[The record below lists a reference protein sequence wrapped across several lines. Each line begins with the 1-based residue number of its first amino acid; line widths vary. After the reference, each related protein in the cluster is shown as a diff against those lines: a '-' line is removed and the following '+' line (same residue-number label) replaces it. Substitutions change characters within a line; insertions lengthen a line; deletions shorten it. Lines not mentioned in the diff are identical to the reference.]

1 MFSSKIYGK
10 FNQKP
15 IISQERLIIMSAEN
29 HRDQGQANGSVY
41 TDRILTQKINDPQ
54 EALELIKLKLTAS
67 KIYNEQIVKLL
78 KQVSVVKR
86 THQQQLKRIYT
97 DNEAINDIVFNKLS
111 SETGLDMSVL
121 ADLFAEGDLI
131 GKDINKNMYGA
142 ILEELRTEM
151 NHTAKFETVLNE
163 KFITSLDNYDSN
175 NLQTKETW
183 NLLNHLL
190 NSDISRASWDS
201 NGPLLYDMF
210 EQSDFERLN
219 FLKETLLDFEVL
231 VGQYEVALTN
241 KNQSTYT
248 KISKFSPA
256 EEIDHFANYASN
268 TNFKSL
274 IKTSSSGSAPRA
286 HQRNQSIQESTK
298 SIRHPSSST
307 VLKHD
312 LIHSN
317 FTNSNNNGQPESGKK
332 EKKKLRSKFGTLFG
346 KKNKNKTTNNQSSEN
361 LSERESVNSSV
372 KQPQNLGRRPSNIA
386 EISSSSTY
394 EPQPSTL
401 DYAAE
406 KDLPKAP
413 ESKYTPQYKTTEPPR
428 SVQTPEYYHQPTLTN
443 AGVQRI
449 QDESPILVSDNQTET
464 QPPITTVQNP
474 STSESSI
481 VHSDVPSA
489 PKPRKSNKRVQS
501 QLFQDLNVSTRE
513 SVYLNTS
520 NQELEPQLTGAMSEV
535 GMNTPQFVHP
545 EVKAAE
551 DVGDTTLGAEDVEV
565 DLKDIVVNSSVA
577 EVINF
582 ARVATADVDENG
594 DAYYSESIDIVGEL
608 ALSLPNSINNVNL
621 PSNGLNL
628 KLNKN
633 YLIDDSNLIYNN
645 DILIPNDNK
654 NEYNIFDVSKLVDKS
669 VGLLKY
675 QVSNLN
681 SASYKVPVTMSSVW
695 NHEDT
700 KSSMVLSV
708 KNNTSKSLEFQTCA
722 ISIQVLDCQVSQVLS
737 KPNGVFNKKKQ
748 KIIWRF
754 KDENNKLTFE
764 PEEEKKFIVRFMTDK
779 KGREGKCNI
788 EFSMFSYNG
797 LLDGNSFV
805 NPELLTADQEKVN
818 MDVSTSLISG
828 KYFTI

>member
-1 MFSSKIYGK
+1 
-10 FNQKP
+10 
-15 IISQERLIIMSAEN
+15 MSTEN
-29 HRDQGQANGSVY
+29 HIDEGQKNRSVY
-41 TDRILTQKINDPQ
+41 TDRILTQKINNPQ
-54 EALELIKLKLTAS
+54 EALELIKLKLTTS
-67 KIYNEQIVKLL
+67 RIYNEQIVKLL

-97 DNEAINDIVFNKLS
+97 DNEAINDIVFDKLAK
-111 SETGLDMSVL
+111 ETGLDLSIL

-190 NSDISRASWDS
+190 NGKISAESWDS

-219 FLKETLLDFEVL
+219 FLKQTLLDFEVL

-248 KISKFSPA
+248 KISKFSPE

-274 IKTSSSGSAPRA
+274 VNTSDSKLALQG

-312 LIHSN
+312 LIHAN
-317 FTNSNNNGQPESGKK
+317 FTNSNNNGQAKPEKK

-346 KKNKNKTTNNQSSEN
+346 KKNKNKNSSNQSSEN
-361 LSERESVNSSV
+361 LSERESVSSSL
-372 KQPQNLGRRPSNIA
+372 QQRQNLGRRPSNIA
-386 EISSSSTY
+386 EISSDNAYDSNPTSLGHAT
-394 EPQPSTL
+394 
-401 DYAAE
+401 E

-413 ESKYTPQYKTTEPPR
+413 EHKHQASEPVR
-428 SVQTPEYYHQPTLTN
+428 SEQTPEYHRQPILPN
-443 AGVQRI
+443 AGIQRI
-449 QDESPILVSDNQTET
+449 QDESPILVSENHTDT
-464 QPPITTVQNP
+464 QPPVQTSVQIP
-474 STSESSI
+474 SNSETGI
-481 VHSDVPSA
+481 PHSEAPSA
-489 PKPRKSNKRVQS
+489 PKPRKTNKRVQS

-513 SVYLNTS
+513 SVYLNGS
-520 NQELEPQLTGAMSEV
+520 NHELEPQLTGALSEV
-535 GMNTPQFVHP
+535 GITPPQFVHP
-545 EVKAAE
+545 ELNSAE
-551 DVGDTTLGAEDVEV
+551 DAGDTTLGADDIED
-565 DLKDIVVNSSVA
+565 ITVNSSVA

-582 ARVATADVDENG
+582 ARVATSDVDENG
-594 DAYYSESIDIVGEL
+594 EPLYNESIDIVGEL
-608 ALSLPNSINNVNL
+608 ALSLPSSTSNAKLSN
-621 PSNGLNL
+621 NGLNL
-628 KLNKN
+628 RLNKS

-645 DILIPNDNK
+645 DILTPNDNK
-654 NEYNIFDVSKLVDKS
+654 NEYNIFDVSKLLNKS

-681 SASYKVPVTMSSVW
+681 SASYKVPVTLSSVW

-708 KNNTSKSLEFQTCA
+708 KNNTSKPLTFQTCT
-722 ISIQVLDCQVSQVLS
+722 ISIQILDCQVSQVLS

-754 KDENNKLTFE
+754 KDEDKKLFFE

-788 EFSMFSYNG
+788 EFSMFDYTG
-797 LLDGNSFV
+797 LVGGESFV
-805 NPELLTADQEKVN
+805 NPELLTFDQEKIN
-818 MDVSTSLISG
+818 LDVSTSLISG
-828 KYFTI
+828 KYFTV